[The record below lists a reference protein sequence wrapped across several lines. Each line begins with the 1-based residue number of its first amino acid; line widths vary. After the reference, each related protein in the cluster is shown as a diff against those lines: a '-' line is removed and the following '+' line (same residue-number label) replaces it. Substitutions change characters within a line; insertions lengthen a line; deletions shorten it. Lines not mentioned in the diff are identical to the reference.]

1 MTWKKRFI
9 TLSIALLIGLA
20 VLCSAYVTVGTTQRG
35 FLVLRA
41 EADEDTALDLTTKG
55 DFANKPATALE
66 LKGNLNFER
75 GVQNIA
81 VAVCGGDAANDTFSW
96 RWLAW
101 SPGRG
106 PAKVL
111 GNGTGILGTQAVVKY
126 PHDANTATD
135 KFWADTLT
143 VTNDYTTTGIYTTT
157 AGGNSV
163 AELATDLQGYN
174 WTMIEITGA
183 DGSTG
188 IEAGDVTVYYR
199 EF

>member
-1 MTWKKRFI
+1 MYRKRNL
-9 TLSIALLIGLA
+9 TALGVALALLLA
-20 VLCSAYVTVGTTQRG
+20 VMCSAYVTVGTTQKG

-55 DFANKPATALE
+55 DWANKPAAAIE
-66 LKGNLNFER
+66 LKANLNYER
-75 GVQNIA
+75 DVQNIA
-81 VAVCGGDAANDTFSW
+81 IAVCGGDAANDTFSW

-101 SPGRG
+101 SAGRG
-106 PAKVL
+106 PARIL
-111 GNGTGILGTQAVVKY
+111 GNGTGILGTQAVTKY
-126 PHDANTATD
+126 PHDANTATN

-163 AELATDLQGYN
+163 AELATDMQGYN
-174 WTMIEITGA
+174 WTMVEITSA